1 MLLPRDLGPIIRV
14 NPDELSIHDPDFYNE
29 LYVTESRRLTNL
41 YDVFCK
47 GIDFD
52 GTRSSLSYPACSFQN
67 VYLNAKTQRQFR
79 LSPPN
84 G

>member
-1 MLLPRDLGPIIRV
+1 MRETDSESLQGPIIRV

-29 LYVTESRRLTNL
+29 LYVTESKRRTEH

-52 GTRSSLSYPACSFQN
+52 G
-67 VYLNAKTQRQFR
+67 K
-79 LSPPN
+79 
-84 G
+84 